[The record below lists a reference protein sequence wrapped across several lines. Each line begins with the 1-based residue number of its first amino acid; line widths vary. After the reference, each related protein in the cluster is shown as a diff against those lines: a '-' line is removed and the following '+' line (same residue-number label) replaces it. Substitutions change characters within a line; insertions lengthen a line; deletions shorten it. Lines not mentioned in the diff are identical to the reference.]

1 MMNAND
7 VAEHYS
13 DRFLTDE
20 DWGPTTEEEALAAE
34 HEAYWIYCT
43 SKAVSEKEVWKFA
56 EKHPQMDVTTSE
68 DPTKTLTISYFSVHL
83 LIRKGS

>member
-20 DWGPTTEEEALAAE
+20 DWGPTTEEEALASE

-43 SKAVSEKEVWKFA
+43 GKAVSEKEVWKFA
-56 EKHPQMDVTTSE
+56 ETHPQMDVTTS
-68 DPTKTLTISYFSVHL
+68 KIRLKLLLFLTS
-83 LIRKGS
+83 